1 MIRHSSAG
9 LLEGWATSS
18 PAANRGRRLAM
29 GVAGFH
35 SKHDRS
41 TGGGLPL
48 IASFSRLL
56 LTGLMATA
64 LMGYANSLFAL
75 NVAPDSPPPVVTG
88 VESDDSIEVAEDS
101 VENGIAEDPTCGP
114 RIPIS
119 HFVFQKTYRVTA
131 YCDSGITA
139 AGIQSGYGQCAAP
152 ADIPFGARIYVP
164 EIGQYFIVTDRTHR
178 RFRHNTIDLFIP
190 SKADCLQFGRRTLT
204 CEVELPG
211 EPIPYASPALSLII
225 AKRWP

>member
-18 PAANRGRRLAM
+18 PATNRGRRLAM
-29 GVAGFH
+29 GVASFH

-56 LTGLMATA
+56 LAGLMATA

-75 NVAPDSPPPVVTG
+75 TAAPELPPTIITRL
-88 VESDDSIEVAEDS
+88 ESEDSIAVAEDS
-101 VENGIAEDPTCGP
+101 VEIGTAEDPTCGP

-119 HFVFQKTYRVTA
+119 TSVFQKIYRVTA
-131 YCDSGITA
+131 YCDRGITA
-139 AGIQSGYGQCAAP
+139 AGIPSGYGQCAAP

-190 SKADCLQFGRRTLT
+190 SKADCLQFGRRTLA
-204 CEVELPG
+204 CEVELPA
-211 EPIPYASPALSLII
+211 EPIPYASPVLPELI